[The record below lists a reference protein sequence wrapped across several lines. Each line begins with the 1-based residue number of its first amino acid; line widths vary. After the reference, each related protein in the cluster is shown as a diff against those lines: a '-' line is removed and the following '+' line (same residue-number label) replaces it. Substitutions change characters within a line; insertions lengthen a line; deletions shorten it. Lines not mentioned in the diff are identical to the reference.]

1 MDINKLREA
10 IQKNNIEWRKHTLIR
25 LAERNI
31 SQDVVLEVILEGEVI
46 ENYPKDRPFFSCLM
60 FKVVEGKPFHVMVS
74 LDEQNQKGYIITTYE
89 PTLDNF
95 ESEIFQSRL
104 FTWSDKTTPVT
115 I

>member
-10 IQKNNIEWRKHTLIR
+10 IKRNNFEWRKHTLVR

-46 ENYPKDRPFFSCLM
+46 ENYPKDRPFSSCLL
-60 FKVVEGKPFHVMVS
+60 FKVVKGKPFHVVVS

-89 PTLDNF
+89 PTLDKF
-95 ESEIFQSRL
+95 ESDFKKRRR
-104 FTWSDKTTPVT
+104 
-115 I
+115 

>member
-10 IQKNNIEWRKHTLIR
+10 IQKNKFEWRKHTLIR

-46 ENYPKDRPFFSCLM
+46 ENYPKDRPFSSCLM
-60 FKVVEGKPFHVMVS
+60 FKVVKGKPFHVVVG

-89 PTLDNF
+89 PTLDKF
-95 ESEIFQSRL
+95 ESDFKKRRR
-104 FTWSDKTTPVT
+104 
-115 I
+115 